1 MGFKNSFVPG
11 EGQVTACCEYR
22 NEKSDLIK
30 YREIV
35 D

>member
-11 EGQVTACCEYR
+11 EVHVTGCCEYR
-22 NEKSDLIK
+22 KEKLSLIK